1 MIVWILQ
8 FLIGFIG
15 IGLVVLV
22 HESGHFLAARALGVR
37 VETFGIGMGPKIFS
51 YQGKNTEYCISLIP
65 FGGYCRMDGSIDLVK
80 ALRDEQKS
88 FAKGE
93 YGSYFTTTPLVRL
106 LIFLA
111 GPLANFLLSVILF
124 LIVAMIPVLEAV
136 HEPRV
141 VVAGDYS
148 QVFGTTL
155 GQAEVESG
163 DLILSVDGRAVDSYE
178 DVEDILAS
186 ADRPSI
192 PVRVLREGQILDL
205 TLYGQQLDGHWRYGI
220 ALWQDA
226 IVGRSEGSSPFQ
238 EGDRILTVNGSDV
251 GNVYDIYL
259 HTDEEMD
266 FSLLRGDEVLTVSL
280 PSTTSFPFAWAAEL
294 RPMERPSLVEAVV
307 QGFRHRGGAQRD
319 HGTYKGRT
327 DDRNDH
333 DAGLRERRGKWSQGL
348 PLPPVR
354 RLGLPPRRKPPAHPD
369 LRRRTDLPQHL
380 PDGQRQGTRATGLR
394 GLPDPWNRMHNRHH
408 RGPLQPRRNPLL
420 LPLAALIVVREHL
433 EARRRRLEADEELS
447 RLAVALFCHDDL
459 RALERHVSVAVL
471 LESVA

>member
-37 VETFGIGMGPKIFS
+37 VETFGIGMGPKILS
-51 YQGKNTEYCISLIP
+51 HQGKNTEYCISLIP

-111 GPLANFLLSVILF
+111 GPLANFL
-124 LIVAMIPVLEAV
+124 
-136 HEPRV
+136 
-141 VVAGDYS
+141 GDYS

-163 DLILSVDGRAVDSYE
+163 DLILSVDGRDVDSYE
-178 DVEDILAS
+178 EVEDILAS

-226 IVGRSEGSSPFQ
+226 IVGRTEDSSPFQ
-238 EGDRILTVNGSDV
+238 EGDRILSVNGSDV

-259 HTDEEMD
+259 HTGEEMD
-266 FSLLRGDEVLTVSL
+266 FSVLRGDEVLTVSL

-307 QGFRHRGGAQRD
+307 QGFSQTGETIAETFSSLVGIFGQD
-319 HGTYKGRT
+319 TEEV
-327 DDRNDH
+327 RNEIT
-333 DAGLRERRGKWSQGL
+333 G
-348 PLPPVR
+348 P
-354 RLGLPPRRKPPAHPD
+354 
-369 LRRRTDLPQHL
+369 
-380 PDGQRQGTRATGLR
+380 TRAAQTIGTITTLGFESDAASGIR
-394 GLPDPWNRMHNRHH
+394 AFLYLLSVVSVSLLVAN
-408 RGPLQPRRNPLL
+408 L
-420 LPLAALIVVREHL
+420 LPIPTFDGGQIFLNIYQIVCRKELGPRGYVVFQILGIVCTVIIVV
-433 EARRRRLEADEELS
+433 
-447 RLAVALFCHDDL
+447 ALYSLDVIHYFF
-459 RALERHVSVAVL
+459 R
-471 LESVA
+471 

>member
-88 FAKGE
+88 FTKGE

-155 GQAEVESG
+155 DQAEVESG

-178 DVEDILAS
+178 EVEDILAS

-226 IVGRSEGSSPFQ
+226 IVGRTEDSSPFQ
-238 EGDRILTVNGSDV
+238 EGDRILSVNGSDV

-259 HTDEEMD
+259 HTGEEMD
-266 FSLLRGDEVLTVSL
+266 FSVLRGDEVLTVSL

-307 QGFRHRGGAQRD
+307 QGFSQTGETIAETFSSLVGIFGQD
-319 HGTYKGRT
+319 TEEV
-327 DDRNDH
+327 RNEIT
-333 DAGLRERRGKWSQGL
+333 G
-348 PLPPVR
+348 P
-354 RLGLPPRRKPPAHPD
+354 
-369 LRRRTDLPQHL
+369 
-380 PDGQRQGTRATGLR
+380 TRAAQTIGTITTLGFESDAASGIR
-394 GLPDPWNRMHNRHH
+394 AFLYLLSVVSVSLLVAN
-408 RGPLQPRRNPLL
+408 L
-420 LPLAALIVVREHL
+420 LPIPTFDGGQIFLNIYQIVCRKELGPRGYVVFQILGIVCTVIIVV
-433 EARRRRLEADEELS
+433 
-447 RLAVALFCHDDL
+447 ALYSLDVIHYFF
-459 RALERHVSVAVL
+459 R
-471 LESVA
+471 